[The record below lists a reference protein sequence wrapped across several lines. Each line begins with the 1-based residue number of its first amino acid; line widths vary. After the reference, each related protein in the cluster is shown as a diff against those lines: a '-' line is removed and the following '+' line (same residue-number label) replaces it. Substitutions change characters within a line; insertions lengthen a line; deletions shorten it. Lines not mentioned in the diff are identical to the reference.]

1 MKRIWSTLAIGALIT
16 FSSGEL
22 LRAEA
27 PSVTA
32 VLTSSQAAVDQMV
45 QLQIKVTGTRS
56 ASPPQEINIDGLE
69 IQSAGESRSFE
80 MRNFN
85 VSSSVTFNYT
95 IRPMRAGTFTIPP
108 QTVRVDGTSVRTP
121 ELKLNVSNS
130 PGGSARSNRTNP
142 NIDPRD
148 FGFVELVLTKTS
160 AYIGEMIPVEVRV
173 AFNVRARVESLG
185 EGVKINGQGFTTQ
198 KFPDG
203 HQTVETIN
211 GNTYQ
216 VLTFKT
222 AIAAVRAGKI
232 DIGPAEITPVVRIS
246 QPAARNP
253 RVPRDLFDMNDPFFD
268 NFFNDPMFAPSQR
281 KEITLRGEP
290 ATLDVK
296 PFPPNAPPE
305 FAGAVGTF
313 TMTADA
319 KPKTVGVGDPITVTA
334 DVSGRGSFD
343 RVNAPAIED
352 EHGWHKY
359 PPSSKFKQ
367 DDDVGISGT
376 KSFETALTP
385 NEPKSNVPRL
395 AFSYFDPLKEKY
407 VTLRSDPIP
416 VRVEGGTAPAPTVGA
431 PSASATTSP
440 VAASTPKPADILHQL
455 TERPAA
461 PQSFTPLFAQRI
473 FWTAQIFPLLGL
485 LGFVGWKIRTTRLDN
500 RDAQRRAA
508 LQTEMTE
515 LQRKLRRGD
524 GSPRQYFAEASR
536 AVQLKT
542 ALAKNIN
549 PTAVD
554 AEMAAAVFNV
564 DQTARE
570 QLRQLFERS
579 DELRYS
585 GNQNGSE
592 TISPENRREIAD
604 LIEGLRASNE

>member
-1 MKRIWSTLAIGALIT
+1 MKRIWSTLAISALIV

-22 LRAEA
+22 SRAEA

-32 VLTSSQAAVDQMV
+32 VLTSSQAAVGQMV

-56 ASPPQEINIDGLE
+56 ASPPQEINVDGLE

-95 IRPMRAGTFTIPP
+95 ILPMRAGTFTIPP

-121 ELKLNVSNS
+121 ELKLNVANS
-130 PGGSARSNRTNP
+130 TGGSARSNRTNP
-142 NIDPRD
+142 AIDPRD

-173 AFNVRARVESLG
+173 GFNVRVRVEALG
-185 EGVKINGQGFTTQ
+185 AGVSINGQGFTTQ

-222 AIAAVRAGKI
+222 AIAAARAGKI

-281 KEITLRGEP
+281 KEITLRSEP

-296 PFPPNAPPE
+296 PFPPNAPPN
-305 FAGAVGTF
+305 FSGAVGTF

-319 KPKTVGVGDPITVTA
+319 KPKTAGVGDPITVTA
-334 DVSGRGSFD
+334 DISGRGSFD
-343 RVNAPAIED
+343 RVNAPAMED

-359 PPSSKFKQ
+359 PSSSKFKQ

-376 KSFETALTP
+376 KSFDTALTP
-385 NEPKSNVPRL
+385 NEPKSNIPGL
-395 AFSYFDPLKEKY
+395 TFSYFDPLKEKY

-416 VRVEGGTAPAPTVGA
+416 VRVEGGTIPAPTAAA
-431 PSASATTSP
+431 PAASAATRP
-440 VAASTPKPADILHQL
+440 IAASTPKPADILHQL

-461 PQSFTPLFAQRI
+461 PQSFTPFFASRI
-473 FWTAQIFPLLGL
+473 FWTAQIFPLLAL
-485 LGFVGWKIRTTRLDN
+485 MGFVGWKIRTTRLDN

-515 LQRKLRRGD
+515 LQRKLRRSD

-549 PTAVD
+549 PAAVD

-592 TISPENRREIAD
+592 TISPENRREIVD
-604 LIEGLRASNE
+604 LIESLRA

>member
-1 MKRIWSTLAIGALIT
+1 MKRIWSTLTISALIVI
-16 FSSGEL
+16 SSGEL
-22 LRAEA
+22 SRADA

-32 VLTSSQAAVDQMV
+32 VLTSSQAAVGQMV

-56 ASPPQEINIDGLE
+56 ASPPQEINVDGLE
-69 IQSAGESRSFE
+69 IQSTGESRSFE

-95 IRPMRAGTFTIPP
+95 ILPMRAGTFTIPP

-121 ELKLNVSNS
+121 ELKLNVASS

-142 NIDPRD
+142 AIDPRD
-148 FGFVELVLTKTS
+148 FGFVELILPKTS

-185 EGVKINGQGFTTQ
+185 AGVSINGQGFTTQ

-203 HQTVETIN
+203 RQTVETIN

-246 QPAARNP
+246 QPAAHNP

-281 KEITLRGEP
+281 KEITLRSEP

-296 PFPPNAPPE
+296 PFPPNAPQD
-305 FAGAVGTF
+305 FSGAVGTF

-319 KPKTVGVGDPITVTA
+319 KPKTTGVGDPITVTA
-334 DVSGRGSFD
+334 DISGRGSFD
-343 RVNAPAIED
+343 RVNAPAMED

-376 KSFETALTP
+376 KSFDTALTP
-385 NEPKSNVPRL
+385 NEPKSSIPRL

-416 VRVEGGTAPAPTVGA
+416 VRVEGGTVPAPTVGA
-431 PSASATTSP
+431 PTAGAATSP
-440 VAASTPKPADILHQL
+440 VAASAPKPADILHQL

-461 PQSFTPLFAQRI
+461 PQSFTPLFASRI

-485 LGFVGWKIRTTRLDN
+485 MGFAGWKIRTTRLDN

-515 LQRKLRRGD
+515 LQRKLRRSG
-524 GSPRQYFAEASR
+524 GSPQQYFAEASR

-549 PTAVD
+549 PAAVD
-554 AEMAAAVFNV
+554 AEMAAAAFNV

-570 QLRQLFERS
+570 QLHQLFERS

-592 TISPENRREIAD
+592 TTSPENRREIVD
-604 LIEGLRASNE
+604 LIEGLRA